1 MATIHKKNEKQP
13 FLAQYE
19 QREGIT
25 LDPAKNKNKGKKA
38 SCPVNSP

>member
-1 MATIHKKNEKQP
+1 MAMIHKKNEKQR

-19 QREGIT
+19 RREGIT

-38 SCPVNSP
+38 TCPVNSP

>member
-1 MATIHKKNEKQP
+1 MAAIHKKNEKQR
-13 FLAQYE
+13 FLAKYE

-38 SCPVNSP
+38 TSKLTVN